1 MPTSYLGDWTFAQI
15 HQECAGA
22 YGKYRSDLD
31 ARYKAYFEANPKVAS
46 GHPQLAASFETAMP
60 PGMSELAARI
70 PPGLRHRHHLSG
82 KSSQGLGLGLLGA
95 ASLRDPFLPW
105 FEEALSPVAPFSMT
119 TPPTVSFEHELDPAM
134 LNEHPRVTAID
145 FFVETSDAVICT
157 EVKWA
162 EEGLGRC
169 SCGAASV
176 AIGDCAERVL
186 ERSAYWNVARELFFL
201 PERSPGKP
209 CPISTGYQAIRNVA
223 AARALAKGREPVF
236 VLLYD
241 ATNPY
246 FKGAGSWPGWPA
258 VLRATLADAD
268 KAGLLRF
275 RAVSWQEL
283 IPKLPLSDVERT
295 WAHEKHGLDAAKP
308 ASNPA

>member
-1 MPTSYLGDWTFAQI
+1 MATSYLGDWTFAQI

-22 YGKYRSDLD
+22 YAKYRSDLD
-31 ARYKAYFEANPKVAS
+31 ARYKAYFDANPQVAS
-46 GHPQLAASFETAMP
+46 GHPQLAASFEAAMP
-60 PGMSELAARI
+60 PGMAELAARI
-70 PPGLRHRHHLSG
+70 PPELRHRHHLSG

-119 TPPTVSFEHELDPAM
+119 NPPTATFEHELDPAI
-134 LNEHPRVTAID
+134 LNERPRVTAID

-176 AIGDCAERVL
+176 AVGDCAGRVL
-186 ERSAYWNVARELFFL
+186 ERSAYWDAARELFFL
-201 PERSPGKP
+201 PERSQGKP
-209 CPISTGYQAIRNVA
+209 CPISPGYQAIRNVA
-223 AARALAKGREPVF
+223 AARALAKGRQPIF

-241 ATNPY
+241 ARNPY
-246 FKGAGSWPGWPA
+246 FMETGSWPGWPI

-268 KAGLLRF
+268 KASLMKF

-283 IPKLPLSDVERT
+283 IPKLPLSDLERT
-295 WAHEKHGLDAAKP
+295 WAQEKHGLDAA
-308 ASNPA
+308 